1 MSWGEWMI
9 VKWTLEEELQIEA
22 QSRSALTHANDD
34 DVRHLCASLIK
45 QSAYQ
50 TKLMQQAVGHI
61 AKIEMEQFLT
71 SSHHQPQSP
80 QRPLTA
86 LAYRAARYAKFLR
99 NLSLGLLT
107 TAKSVVSRYNVL
119 IRII

>member
-9 VKWTLEEELQIEA
+9 VEWTLEEELQIEA
-22 QSRSALTHANDD
+22 QSRSALSHHSADE
-34 DVRHLCASLIK
+34 VRQLCASLIR
-45 QSAYQ
+45 QYAYQ
-50 TKLMQQAVGHI
+50 NKLMQQAVGHI

-80 QRPLTA
+80 QRPFTA
-86 LAYRAARYAKFLR
+86 LTYRAARYAKFLR
-99 NLSLGLLT
+99 NLPLALLMA
-107 TAKSVVSRYNVL
+107 AKSVISRYNVL